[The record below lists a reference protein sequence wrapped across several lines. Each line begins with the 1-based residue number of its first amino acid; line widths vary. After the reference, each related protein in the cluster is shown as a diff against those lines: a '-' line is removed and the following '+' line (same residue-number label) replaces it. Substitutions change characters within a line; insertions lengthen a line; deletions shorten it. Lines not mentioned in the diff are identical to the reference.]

1 MKTPK
6 FDFSDVLRPE
16 DQLHPAPEP
25 PKPKRK
31 KPKFDFGIEMDA
43 HIDREV
49 KEIVYDPNKYKVEC
63 GDLSLYCAAMFG
75 GPLY

>member
-1 MKTPK
+1 MSKLAALLDLNSPQQT
-6 FDFSDVLRPE
+6 
-16 DQLHPAPEP
+16 P

-31 KPKFDFGIEMDA
+31 IKAGLGLELNPMTEV
-43 HIDREV
+43 EV
-49 KEIVYDPNKYKVEC
+49 KETTFNPNDYKVDC